1 VEKMVTQER
10 TFHGLEPQADI
21 ETPNGALLE
30 KRVADALAN
39 SGNLSPSDITVVD
52 VDGTIYLRGMVGS
65 QVEVDRA
72 ADVAISI
79 QGVKSVI
86 NEITVQAGHG

>member
-1 VEKMVTQER
+1 VEKTVTQER
-10 TFHGLEPQADI
+10 TFHGLVPQSDI

-30 KRVADALAN
+30 MRVADALAN
-39 SGNLSPSDITVVD
+39 SGNLSPADITVVD

-65 QVEVDRA
+65 QVELDRA

-79 QGVKSVI
+79 KGVKSVI
-86 NEITVQAGHG
+86 NEITVEAGHG